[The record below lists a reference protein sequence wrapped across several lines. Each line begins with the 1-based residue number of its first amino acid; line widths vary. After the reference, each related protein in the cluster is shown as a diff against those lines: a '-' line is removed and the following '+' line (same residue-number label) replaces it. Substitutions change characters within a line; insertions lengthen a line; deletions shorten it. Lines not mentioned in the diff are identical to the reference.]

1 MGAMLGSL
9 FAVDIG
15 RGGGPDWRLIGSV
28 DAAEMIWLRLV
39 EVVVITTEM
48 A

>member
-1 MGAMLGSL
+1 MGAMLGAL

-15 RGGGPDWRLIGSV
+15 RGGGPDWRLIESF

-39 EVVVITTEM
+39 EVVITTEM